1 MTPSHLPKALSPRRA
16 LRPAIVLSLFGAVQC
31 MGTEAD
37 NPFTEEPVDITSC
50 KAKDGYVG
58 FAPKVASL
66 REASNSGRFANLSQ
80 ALTSPSEI
88 PVWLECVDWSLEVD
102 GKLALQVLNFRGGC
116 SVEWEGGSHIKED
129 GAVVIELNNAD
140 PSCAVAGCGSCIY
153 DVRGEVSLD
162 EATRRGEI
170 PFTLSR
176 LPCNGSNGL
185 DSEWTLPLGE
195 QPSGTRCVLSDSEG
209 AASAQSRGAGRSDEL
224 FTPCTTD
231 AALDPVPFPVPILD
245 CGDGLSCVNERCV
258 PACTADSDCPLQGAL
273 TCQDGFCQ
281 LPQ

>member
-1 MTPSHLPKALSPRRA
+1 MTRPSHFSEGLRTRCSALSP
-16 LRPAIVLSLFGAVQC
+16 LIVLSLFGAVQC
-31 MGTEAD
+31 VGTEAD
-37 NPFTEEPVDITSC
+37 NPFAEPVDITSC

-58 FAPKVASL
+58 FAAKVASPGAL
-66 REASNSGRFANLSQ
+66 GRTRFANLSQ

-88 PVWLECVDWSLEVD
+88 PVWLECVDWSLEAD

-116 SVEWEGGSHIKED
+116 SVEWEGGSRITED
-129 GAVVIELNNAD
+129 GAVMIELNNAD
-140 PSCAVAGCGSCIY
+140 PSCAVAGCGNCIY
-153 DVRGEVSLD
+153 DVRGDVSLD
-162 EATRRGEI
+162 EAMRRGEI

-185 DSEWTLPLGE
+185 NSEWTLPLGE
-195 QPSGTRCVLSDSEG
+195 QPSGTRCMLSDSEG
-209 AASAQSRGAGRSDEL
+209 AAGAQSKGAGRSDEL

-245 CGDGLSCVNERCV
+245 CGEGLSCVNERCL

-273 TCQDGFCQ
+273 PCQEGFCQ
-281 LPQ
+281 LPE